1 MLMQVPFEVYTC
13 LSSACFVAALVVFV
27 SVWTDVSE
35 LRRKAQWADCDGD
48 GEEGTEDVLGKVRLV
63 ADLEHKA

>member
-35 LRRKAQWADCDGD
+35 LRRKAQWVDCDGED
-48 GEEGTEDVLGKVRLV
+48 DVEDVLGQVRLV